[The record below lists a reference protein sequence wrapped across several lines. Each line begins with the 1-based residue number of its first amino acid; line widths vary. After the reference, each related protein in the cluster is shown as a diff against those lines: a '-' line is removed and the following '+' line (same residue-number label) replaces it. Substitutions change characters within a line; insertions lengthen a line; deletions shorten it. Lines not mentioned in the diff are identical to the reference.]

1 METQQSN
8 DDGLSRA
15 VLLTMTLEKPVLARV
30 LKHLSSAEL
39 TRLVQAHD
47 ALAKSGAPSSDSL
60 MQAGTKFLSSEGN
73 GASSNFKDA
82 LALAFGK
89 DGADQILR
97 HDQFRTIAERVKP
110 ERFAAVL
117 RGERPEAVAIT
128 LSQLPPRFAAEVL
141 AQLPEDQRVA
151 AVESLSRAEAA
162 PKGGLEAILRAV
174 EQSVS
179 ATATTEDPDR
189 KTAAKRAAAVLNQ
202 LDSENAAA
210 ILEHL
215 RTGDPEGAALIEAQM
230 FQFADF
236 FKLEN
241 RAMQGVLAEVKP
253 ETLARALKGVTD
265 EERALVFAALPEQ
278 VRAVVEAEI
287 AESGPL
293 PMREVKAARREITEI
308 AINMDRQGRI
318 KLRVEQEPMA

>member
-1 METQQSN
+1 
-8 DDGLSRA
+8 
-15 VLLTMTLEKPVLARV
+15 MTLEKPVLARV
-30 LKHLSSAEL
+30 LKHLSSTEL
-39 TRLVQAHD
+39 ARLVQAHD
-47 ALAKSGAPSSDSL
+47 ALAKSGAPSSAPL

-189 KTAAKRAAAVLNQ
+189 KAAAKRAAAVLNQ

-210 ILEHL
+210 IIEHL
-215 RTGDPEGAALIEAQM
+215 RAGDPEGAALIEARDVPVCRFLQT
-230 FQFADF
+230 
-236 FKLEN
+236 
-241 RAMQGVLAEVKP
+241 R
-253 ETLARALKGVTD
+253 
-265 EERALVFAALPEQ
+265 
-278 VRAVVEAEI
+278 
-287 AESGPL
+287 
-293 PMREVKAARREITEI
+293 
-308 AINMDRQGRI
+308 
-318 KLRVEQEPMA
+318 